1 MITLIT
7 LISYADYVALPAIA
21 HSTPLLQQPIDIS
34 CPPNQQQQTYS
45 SRLLLWTHAGTD
57 RRTDTVPFHRPCS
70 ACYAGSADKYCT
82 VATCFFTARRDA
94 GS

>member
-1 MITLIT
+1 
-7 LISYADYVALPAIA
+7 VALPAIA

-57 RRTDTVPFHRPCS
+57 RRTDTDPALHAMRAVPTS
-70 ACYAGSADKYCT
+70 T
-82 VATCFFTARRDA
+82 VL
-94 GS
+94 